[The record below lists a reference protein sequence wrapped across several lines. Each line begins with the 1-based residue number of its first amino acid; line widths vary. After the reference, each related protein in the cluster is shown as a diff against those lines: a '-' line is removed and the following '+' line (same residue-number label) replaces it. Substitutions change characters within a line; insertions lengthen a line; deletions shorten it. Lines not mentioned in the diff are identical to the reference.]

1 MTIALSG
8 LPPECAFLYIDDI
21 IVVGCSIKHHLN
33 NLEQVFQRLRKFN
46 LKLNPAK
53 CKFFCAD
60 VTYLGHNISA
70 EGIQPDKSKYSTILN
85 YPKPQNTDD
94 VRRFVAFCNYYRRF
108 IPYFSDKAAP
118 LNALLAKKAIFNWS
132 EECQNAFKT
141 LKDELLS
148 PRILQFPDFTKPFIL
163 STDAS
168 KIASGA
174 VLEQEHDGIRLP
186 IAYASKK
193 FTKGESNKS
202 TIEQELTAIHWAISH
217 FRPYLYGRKFTV
229 KTDHNPLVHLF
240 SMKDPASKLTRMRLD
255 LEEFNFD
262 IEYVKGRD
270 NVGPDALSRI
280 DIDSEV
286 LKNMSVLP
294 IQTRSKTR
302 MTTNNTVNESK
313 AEKIDHLRAYD
324 SINNIDAFNLP
335 KLFFQTLNE
344 QLNIS
349 IKPKN
354 LKGIIA

>member
-1 MTIALSG
+1 M
-8 LPPECAFLYIDDI
+8 
-21 IVVGCSIKHHLN
+21 
-33 NLEQVFQRLRKFN
+33 
-46 LKLNPAK
+46 
-53 CKFFCAD
+53 
-60 VTYLGHNISA
+60 
-70 EGIQPDKSKYSTILN
+70 
-85 YPKPQNTDD
+85 
-94 VRRFVAFCNYYRRF
+94 
-108 IPYFSDKAAP
+108 
-118 LNALLAKKAIFNWS
+118 NALLAKKAIFNWS
-132 EECQNAFKT
+132 DECQNAFKA

-168 KIASGA
+168 KIACGA

-262 IEYVKGRD
+262 IEYIKGRD

-302 MTTNNTVNESK
+302 MTTNNTVNETK
-313 AEKIDHLRAYD
+313 AEKIDRLRAYD